1 MKIELEKE
9 LASKV
14 KELAKDMGMTDSE
27 VVNKIVEWYFQDN
40 EKYYLCNEELLK
52 LLRENV
58 SLL

>member
-40 EKYYLCNEELLK
+40 EK
-52 LLRENV
+52 
-58 SLL
+58 